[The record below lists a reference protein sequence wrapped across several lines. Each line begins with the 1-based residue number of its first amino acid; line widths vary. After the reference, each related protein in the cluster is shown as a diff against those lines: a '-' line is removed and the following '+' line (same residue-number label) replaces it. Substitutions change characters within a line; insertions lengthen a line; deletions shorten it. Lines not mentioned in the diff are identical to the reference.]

1 MKYVLDT
8 HTHTIASGHAY
19 STIREMARSA
29 SELGLELLGIT
40 EHAPMMP
47 GACHEIYFHNL
58 KVIDKEMYGVEL
70 LLGTELNI
78 LNYRG
83 QVDLSHS
90 ILKELDIVIASLH
103 IPCIHPGTI
112 EDNTSAYL
120 HVMKNPYVNIIGHPD
135 DSRYKINYKDLV
147 LASKESCVLLE
158 LNNSSLT
165 PGGVRQNP
173 LENDITIL
181 YYCRQYNVPIVL
193 GSDAH
198 IDTYVGKH
206 NYAEDLVKDI
216 DFPEELIVNKSV
228 AELKKFVNRNKHS

>member
-29 SELGLELLGIT
+29 SEQGLELLGIT
-40 EHAPMMP
+40 EHAPMLP
-47 GACHEIYFHNL
+47 GTCREMYFNNL

-83 QVDLSHS
+83 QVDLSNS
-90 ILKELDIVIASLH
+90 ILRDLDIVIASLH
-103 IPCIHPGTI
+103 TPCIHPGTI

-120 HVMKNPYVNIIGHPD
+120 HVMKNPYVDIIGHPD
-135 DSRYKINYKDLV
+135 DSRYKINYKELV
-147 LASKESCVLLE
+147 LASKENRVLLE

-181 YYCRQYNVPIVL
+181 NYCRQYNVPIVL

-198 IDTYVGKH
+198 IDTCVGKY
-206 NYAEDLVKDI
+206 NYAEDLIKDI

-228 AELKKFVNRNKHS
+228 AELKKFVNRNKC